1 MGNTPN
7 YIKALLLPVSRKP
20 QGRKVWSVDLE
31 QVWLPF
37 FTATNTQGDTA
48 IPADAIGYP
57 LRLAYAIDGS
67 VKFSKAGRP
76 VLKVAKDLSD
86 SIRLVRDNFVAGLQS
101 YAQGV
106 MTDNADGY
114 KAQLDMAIKAGMPI
128 HDADNAVL
136 DAIVKAQVAE
146 QVAKAEAV
154 AEAVAETEAVAEPK
168 PKPKHQ
174 RELVTA

>member
-31 QVWLPF
+31 QTWLPF

-86 SIRLVRDNFVAGLQS
+86 SILLVRDNFVAGLQS

-106 MTDNADGY
+106 MT
-114 KAQLDMAIKAGMPI
+114 
-128 HDADNAVL
+128 DNAVL

-154 AEAVAETEAVAEPK
+154 AEAVAQTEPK

-174 RELVTA
+174 KELVTA